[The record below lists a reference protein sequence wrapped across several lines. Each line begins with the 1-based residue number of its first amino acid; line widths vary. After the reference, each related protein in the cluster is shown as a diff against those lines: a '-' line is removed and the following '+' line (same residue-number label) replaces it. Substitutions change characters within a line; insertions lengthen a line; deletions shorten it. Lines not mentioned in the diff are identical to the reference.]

1 MSTIRIIR
9 EAGKVLADP
18 KSTEKEIVL
27 AISNLSS
34 IVISKESLAGELN
47 LKESFEKTKNR
58 DLIVLVKDEKTKEF
72 SVLSIDEL
80 EQKEQFKIYSEAHL
94 KYIKTGVNPLRE
106 KKLK

>member
-1 MSTIRIIR
+1 MSTIRKIR

-27 AISNLSS
+27 ALSS
-34 IVISKESLAGELN
+34 LSSVVISKESSSAEIT

-58 DLIVLVKDEKTKEF
+58 DLIILVKDDKIGEF

-80 EQKEQFKIYSEAHL
+80 EQKEQVKLYSAAH
-94 KYIKTGVNPLRE
+94 KEYIRTGVNPLR
-106 KKLK
+106 KKSK